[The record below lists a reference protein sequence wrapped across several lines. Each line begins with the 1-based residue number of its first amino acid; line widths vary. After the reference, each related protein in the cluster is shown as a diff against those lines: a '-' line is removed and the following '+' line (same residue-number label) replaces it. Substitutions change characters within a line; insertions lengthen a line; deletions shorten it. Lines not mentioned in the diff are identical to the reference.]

1 MSGRGVWPADGEVL
15 EAEVEDAV
23 VLGLI
28 EEDAEVEA
36 DEEAEALELVDVAG
50 AGDELAGGVPRF

>member
-1 MSGRGVWPADGEVL
+1 MSGRGVWLADGEVL